1 MYLFI
6 SVGEHR
12 VSLLAL
18 MGEVPQPKLAPQ
30 GGAKP
35 NASGETYRRRY
46 FQNEGDVRDLGC
58 QVTQI
63 PGPKRLC
70 VLATLETCPHMWP
83 DSSQSFLRTH
93 FSVYLKDVLE
103 ILVLL
108 EKCLYL

>member
-30 GGAKP
+30 EGGKP

-46 FQNEGDVRDLGC
+46 FQNEGGMLDVKDLG
-58 QVTQI
+58 
-63 PGPKRLC
+63 
-70 VLATLETCPHMWP
+70 
-83 DSSQSFLRTH
+83 
-93 FSVYLKDVLE
+93 Y
-103 ILVLL
+103 
-108 EKCLYL
+108 